1 MVRTPGATERKR
13 FKQYAHTYLHGA
25 FQQSAH
31 FIRAR
36 NHFFS
41 YSFKIRPWLF
51 FFGLLQSA
59 SRPIP
64 RPTLQRV
71 SIMHANYIRRML
83 QF

>member
-41 YSFKIRPWLF
+41 YSSKIRPWLF
-51 FFGLLQSA
+51 FLACYKVHPDLSPPPPSSVLA
-59 SRPIP
+59 
-64 RPTLQRV
+64 
-71 SIMHANYIRRML
+71 
-83 QF
+83 